1 MIERLLLLALAV
13 GISVLLA
20 WAWQRWRA
28 YELSRLEARDVA
40 GSVPVVLAFTADRC
54 GQCRLQQRPILR
66 DLQRHHGH
74 LFVVR
79 EVDVE
84 QDVELAKRFGVLTLP
99 TTVVVAPSGRVVA
112 RNTGVV
118 SAAVLL
124 EQVRWAAAEVDSSFI
139 SSNACHSVGR

>member
-1 MIERLLLLALAV
+1 MIERLVLLAVAV

-40 GSVPVVLAFTADRC
+40 AGVPVVLAFTADWC

-66 DLQRHHGH
+66 DLQRRHGH

-112 RNTGVV
+112 RNTGVA
-118 SAAVLL
+118 SASTLL
-124 EQVRWAAAEVDSSFI
+124 EQVRQAATEANAALVSR
-139 SSNACHSVGR
+139 ACHSAGG